1 MLQMRPTA
9 HKVVCQTSSSVQ
21 TVNVSLEISSVT
33 TMMTAETEAMKRIA
47 LTRPAKEITSL
58 AQVVAV
64 YTRAGYVMGMMTVMT
79 MLMKLDVK
87 VG

>member
-9 HKVVCQTSSSVQ
+9 HKVVCPTSSNVP
-21 TVNVSLEISSVT
+21 TVNVSPEISSVT
-33 TMMTAETEAMKRIA
+33 TMMTAEMEAMKRIA
-47 LTRPAKEITSL
+47 LTQPVKEITSP

-64 YTRAGYVMGMMTVMT
+64 STRAGYVMGTMTVMT

-87 VG
+87 AG